1 MEKMKEIMNETYVG
15 ITRLDAL
22 DEILDKADEAYWQGN
37 DPIIEDYEYD
47 EILEERN
54 NLAEELGEPLRITAD
69 SNIFSD
75 NEAMKKVEHAVPNY
89 SVDRIKFDNQS
100 HEEMLSLSP
109 VKRLLE
115 DSKTMHICMQPKLDG
130 LSMSIQMNEAG
141 KIYFL
146 TRGKDQ
152 LGEDATYHFKNDRRF
167 SQLTTAMKPGD
178 VIRGEVVVSLKYAM
192 ANKLSRLR
200 QYTVGIIKRKEPQNL
215 KAAGLRF
222 VAYTYYPYDGKNL
235 SVTQQLYDLRHKFGL
250 QVVNNDVL
258 CIFDETDL
266 SWGISTAFETRLRS
280 DYERMSDCQIDG
292 LMFKSMEVE
301 QIARKN
307 KSMAGALAVKF
318 KPELYLTKLK
328 EVEYR
333 VGKSGRVTPMAHFDE
348 ILIDGSSVT
357 KASLGS
363 INSMNKLA
371 PQEKWVHGSFI
382 RVGLANDIIPQVYE
396 ANIDFSQYN
405 QDEAWLEWRKA
416 HSPGLIALNDN
427 GSLLILKKSN
437 SLKNRVRDMLNKNCS
452 FLNVDTRFVSVIS
465 FRNAHKYEYY
475 ANVNQYIVDTI
486 EFVMNVDL
494 KTARIG
500 VPIAEQVRNNRR
512 RLKSLTFKNIVK
524 NGFDSVYKKM
534 QEDHLV
540 YTFEN
545 VKKVIEEDNQMNKTI
560 SYAIPIYETLY
571 KYCRK

>member
-1 MEKMKEIMNETYVG
+1 MEKIQELMNENYTG
-15 ITRLDAL
+15 LARLDAL
-22 DEILDKADEAYWQGN
+22 DEILGKADEAYWQKN
-37 DPIIEDYEYD
+37 APIMDDFEYD

-54 NLAEELGEPLRITAD
+54 NLAEELDEPLRITAD

-75 NEAMKKVEHAVPNY
+75 NEAMQKVEHAIPNY

-100 HEEMLSLSP
+100 YEEMLSLSP

-115 DSKTMHICMQPKLDG
+115 DSKTMHICVQPKLDG
-130 LSMSIQMNEAG
+130 LSMSIQMNEDG

-152 LGEDATYHFKNDRRF
+152 LGEDSTYHFRNDRRF
-167 SQLTTAMKPGD
+167 SQLTKAMKPGD
-178 VIRGEVVVSLKYAM
+178 VIRGEIVVSLKYAM

-222 VAYTYYPYDGKNL
+222 VAYTYYPYDGRNL

-266 SWGISTAFETRLRS
+266 PWGISSAFESRLRS

-292 LMFKSMEVE
+292 LMFKSMEVD

-318 KPELYLTKLK
+318 KPELYLTKIK
-328 EVEYR
+328 EIEYR

-348 ILIDGSSVT
+348 IMIDGSAIT

-363 INSMNKLA
+363 VNSMTQLA
-371 PQEKWVHGSFI
+371 PQEKWSPGCFI
-382 RVGLANDIIPQVYE
+382 RVGLANDIIPHVYE
-396 ANIDFSQYN
+396 AGIDFSQYN

-416 HSPGLIALNDN
+416 HSPGLIANNDN
-427 GSLLILKKSN
+427 GSVLILKNVN

-452 FLNVDTRFVSVIS
+452 FLDVDTRFVSAIS
-465 FRNAHKYEYY
+465 FRNSHKYEYY
-475 ANVNQYIVDTI
+475 ANVNQYVVDTI
-486 EFVMNVDL
+486 EFIMNVDL
-494 KTARIG
+494 KTVRVG
-500 VPIAEQVRNNRR
+500 VPIDEQIRINRR

-524 NGFDSVYKKM
+524 NGFESVYKKM
-534 QEDHLV
+534 QECHLV
-540 YTFEN
+540 YTLEN
-545 VKKVIEEDNQMNKTI
+545 VKKVIEEDKQMNKTI
-560 SYAIPIYETLY
+560 SYAIPIYEVLY